1 MAISITLLENDIA
14 SLKKPLEIEME
25 KPIVHFSKELLK
37 IRTGRAHVSLVD
49 SIAVSVSGQAPKPL
63 RAVATISAPEARL
76 LVIQPWDISMIG
88 DIEKVIKLSDL
99 GVMPINDGK
108 IIRITLPEMS
118 SQRRTELVKILDK
131 KLEEARVGVR
141 NIRKDFHNIIRNAK
155 KDKEISE
162 NFFSRLSDTLENVTA
177 QFIKKVEEMAK
188 KKEQE
193 ITAI

>member
-1 MAISITLLENDIA
+1 MAITITLVENDIA

-37 IRTGRAHVSLVD
+37 IRTGRAHISLID
-49 SIAVSVSGQAPKPL
+49 AISVSISAQAPKPL
-63 RAVATISAPEARL
+63 RALATISAPESRL
-76 LVIQPWDISMIG
+76 LVIQPWDISAIG
-88 DIEKVIKLSDL
+88 DIEKAIKTSDL

-118 SQRRTELVKILDK
+118 SQRRTELVKVLDK
-131 KLEEARVGVR
+131 KLEEARVGIR
-141 NIRKDFHNIIRNAK
+141 NVRKDFHNIIRDAK

-162 NFFSRLSDTLENVTA
+162 NFFSRLSDTLENSTG
-177 QFIKKVEEMAK
+177 QFIKKAEEMAK

-193 ITAI
+193 ITTI